1 MFEWTEQM
9 FKLSPTW
16 QARGER
22 RAARRLKL
30 LWFNREPKINEKLKK
45 VISSGDISRVVKAYH
60 AQAKIDRQEMNYA
73 FLIIKKMRVVIYK
86 QLDSLKNISE
96 AIWKD
101 ATLTEEEKS
110 ALRVKINSEIGLV
123 QNVNNALLNG
133 ENNIAHEGRTLSIRE
148 ALDQGSLLN
157 DFYFLSRNEIRR
169 VRRTT
174 RDEKQ
179 LLSALVKS
187 SDNEK
192 VEKIM
197 RHLESDLKAE
207 TDNELKEATDALIVL
222 NDIEKK
228 IKAHEASI
236 SQLMVKEGFPEETGK
251 KIAQEFEE
259 AEDWMKKQA
268 KLDLGKERFAE
279 SKAIRS
285 ELKAHQPT

>member
-1 MFEWTEQM
+1 M
-9 FKLSPTW
+9 FKLNPTW

-22 RAARRLKL
+22 RAARRLKI
-30 LWFNREPKINEKLKK
+30 LWFNREPKINDKLKK
-45 VISSGDISRVVKAYH
+45 MINSGDISKVVKAYH
-60 AQAKIDRQEMNYA
+60 AHAKIDRQEMNYA
-73 FLIIKKMRVVIYK
+73 FLVVKKMRVVIYK
-86 QLDSLKNISE
+86 QLDSLKNINE

-101 ATLTEEEKS
+101 AALGEEEKS
-110 ALRVKINSEIGLV
+110 ALRVKINSEIILIKK
-123 QNVNNALLNG
+123 VNNALLGG
-133 ENNIAHEGRTLSIRE
+133 ENNIAYDGRTLSIRE
-148 ALDQGSLLN
+148 ALNEGSLLN

-169 VRRTT
+169 VRRTM

-187 SDNEK
+187 SKNDK

-197 RHLESDLKAE
+197 RHLESDLKTEA
-207 TDNELKEATDALIVL
+207 DNELKEATDALILL

-228 IKAHEASI
+228 IKAHEASM
-236 SQLMVKEGFPEETGK
+236 SQLVFKEGFPEETGK
-251 KIAQEFEE
+251 KIAQEFEG